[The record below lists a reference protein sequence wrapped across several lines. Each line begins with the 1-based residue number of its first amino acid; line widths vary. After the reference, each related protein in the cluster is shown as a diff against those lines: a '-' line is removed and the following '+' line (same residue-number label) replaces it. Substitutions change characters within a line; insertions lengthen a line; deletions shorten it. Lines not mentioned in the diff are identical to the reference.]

1 MQTALMLL
9 VMLIIICFSK
19 TILASIL
26 KFDPVESEKYPIKY
40 PIDPVDKNYADVI
53 NEINNCTNEI
63 DMKRAYVRIII
74 FQGCYPKGEI
84 YASQLW
90 TEYFIKEVSLNVFS

>member
-9 VMLIIICFSK
+9 VMLIMICFSK
-19 TILASIL
+19 TILSSIL
-26 KFDPVESEKYPIKY
+26 KFDPVEAEKYPIKY
-40 PIDPVDKNYADVI
+40 PIKSLSDDYSDVLNEISNCI
-53 NEINNCTNEI
+53 NET

-74 FQGCYPKGEI
+74 FEGCFPKGEI
-84 YASQLW
+84 YTSQLW